1 MQLTHICSIASG
13 ILLSPS
19 ASAMA
24 VDHNTEIYQL
34 TTLADFEPNATTET
48 HDDAEPESI
57 GWKILTDI
65 QTVLT
70 MIGMVAN
77 IITLI
82 TWICHGKGFPRI
94 SRILLQ
100 HQAIIDIIVCLMG
113 SLINIQPRYFWMTGY
128 ETIDLLICQV
138 WHGQALY
145 WGCVLLSVW
154 NLVFV
159 IIERFVMIE
168 YPYKHRNIQ
177 PKHTYIA
184 FIIMYFFSVF
194 LLIPA
199 YLQVRYDREEGKCLY
214 EYYFQTDFY
223 DGFMSDFVIFW
234 FMIVYAIPITIFLVL
249 YTKIILTLRKRQQS
263 QVGELY
269 QRSPI
274 LETANQQMT
283 RMVVVVEVVFI
294 LCLSWDSWF
303 YLLGD
308 IGINY
313 VFNSKYQV
321 IGVFL
326 ATFNSVANPFV
337 YSATM
342 SRFRQNLKK
351 TLRCGE

>member
-1 MQLTHICSIASG
+1 MSSNKTASLISRG
-13 ILLSPS
+13 ILTMILSNHS
-19 ASAMA
+19 ELVEVTTAADYDQNVTTTKNTT
-24 VDHNTEIYQL
+24 VD
-34 TTLADFEPNATTET
+34 
-48 HDDAEPESI
+48 PESI
-57 GWKILTDI
+57 GWQIATDI
-65 QTVLT
+65 QIALT
-70 MIGMVAN
+70 IIGMVAN
-77 IITLI
+77 IVTLV

-100 HQAIIDIIVCLMG
+100 HQAIIDITVCLMG
-113 SLINIQPRYFWMTGY
+113 SLINIQPRYFWMTGNK
-128 ETIDLLICQV
+128 TIDLLICQV

-168 YPYKHRNIQ
+168 YPYKHRSIQ

-184 FIIMYFFSVF
+184 FPIMYFFSVF
-194 LLIPA
+194 FLIPA
-199 YLQVRYDREEGKCLY
+199 YLQVRYDKEEGKCLY

-223 DGFMSDFVIFW
+223 NKFMSDFVIFW
-234 FMIVYAIPITIFLVL
+234 FMMVYAIPITIFLVL

-269 QRSPI
+269 QPSPI

-283 RMVVVVEVVFI
+283 KMVVVVEVVFI

-308 IGINY
+308 IGTNY

-326 ATFNSVANPFV
+326 ATFNSVANPFI

-342 SRFRQNLKK
+342 SRFRKNLKI
-351 TLRCGE
+351 TLRCGK